1 MTGPLTKLS
10 VAIEWLWGLFYLFFN
25 TAHLIFA
32 MKYLALS
39 FTLNDILKCEDNS
52 EKINKRMRLVFLSV
66 ECVIIIAPA
75 LQITN
80 SYLYWVDGDYGAA
93 GPVAFVGQLL
103 EMVISILC
111 LLILVNAVQRIKKL
125 SVGDLAISNKQM
137 KWHVLSFS
145 MFAVANIVWLIIQT
159 ADYTQTK
166 TRRKAGYTLSLT
178 AELITIICV
187 SLSELPLLHILHS
200 IIAKGIKDQ
209 EEDEAM

>member
-1 MTGPLTKLS
+1 M
-10 VAIEWLWGLFYLFFN
+10 
-25 TAHLIFA
+25 
-32 MKYLALS
+32 
-39 FTLNDILKCEDNS
+39 
-52 EKINKRMRLVFLSV
+52 
-66 ECVIIIAPA
+66 
-75 LQITN
+75 
-80 SYLYWVDGDYGAA
+80 DGDYEAA

-166 TRRKAGYTLSLT
+166 TRSKAGYTLSLT

>member
-1 MTGPLTKLS
+1 M
-10 VAIEWLWGLFYLFFN
+10 
-25 TAHLIFA
+25 
-32 MKYLALS
+32 
-39 FTLNDILKCEDNS
+39 
-52 EKINKRMRLVFLSV
+52 
-66 ECVIIIAPA
+66 
-75 LQITN
+75 
-80 SYLYWVDGDYGAA
+80 
-93 GPVAFVGQLL
+93 AFVGQLL

-200 IIAKGIKDQ
+200 IIAKGIKD
-209 EEDEAM
+209 